1 MIIKQKKEIIMAEE
15 KPTITKPVDDVNAI
29 SRDDMSALEY
39 VLQHVR
45 GSSPSSLTP
54 MMAEFDE
61 LGDE

>member
-1 MIIKQKKEIIMAEE
+1 MAEE

-54 MMAEFDE
+54 MMAEFDD